1 MSDVRRQPDPWLA
14 LLVGVFVLVSLIMS
28 LGVVCAGAQS
38 GPEIQVQVPP
48 PGEIMEADG
57 AITVTIVLTC
67 ENVYGYQFVLT
78 FDPDLLE
85 AQGAG
90 FDDTFLNPGY
100 TPPQWSATIDNV
112 AGTVHFAATQLRP
125 APPVTGSGP
134 IAWVQF
140 VGKSPPTLP
149 DTATVDISDPR
160 LASRDGER
168 MIPTVIP
175 GTIRVLPKA
184 IITGQ
189 VELQGRTDWSGAE
202 VTALPL
208 SVGDTTDMGGW
219 YTLTLPVDSYTIAV
233 EMARYLDAQR
243 AVTPVRGENVLP
255 TVKLL
260 GGDANDDDEIDIL
273 DMSII
278 GGKYDMSV
286 DPLTERAD
294 INADGVVD
302 IVDMVIAAGNYLCT
316 SPVPWA

>member
-1 MSDVRRQPDPWLA
+1 MGSIAVWRCNRPLLWICGLA
-14 LLVGVFVLVSLIMS
+14 LAILFLIQAVS
-28 LGVVCAGAQS
+28 AEAQS
-38 GPEIQVQVPP
+38 GPEIRVQVPP
-48 PGEIMEADG
+48 PGEILEADG
-57 AITVTIVLTC
+57 AITVTLVLTC
-67 ENVYGYQFVLT
+67 ENVYGYQFIVT
-78 FDPDLLE
+78 FNPDLLE

-112 AGTVHFAATQLRP
+112 AGTVRFAATQLRP

-134 IAWVQF
+134 IGWVQF

-149 DTATVDISDPR
+149 ATAVVDIYDPR
-160 LASRDGER
+160 LASRDGEL

-175 GTIRVLPKA
+175 GSIRVLPKA
-184 IITGQ
+184 TITGQ
-189 VELQGRTDWSGAE
+189 VELQGRTDWGGAE

-208 SVGDTTDMGGW
+208 GVSDITDMAGW
-219 YTLTLPVDSYTIAV
+219 YTLIMPVDPYTIIV
-233 EMARYLDAQR
+233 EMDRYLDAQR
-243 AVTPVRGENVLP
+243 AETPVRGVNLLP
-255 TVKLL
+255 QVKLL

-278 GGKYDMSV
+278 GGKYDMIV
-286 DPLTERAD
+286 DPLVERAD

-316 SPVPWA
+316 SPVPWT